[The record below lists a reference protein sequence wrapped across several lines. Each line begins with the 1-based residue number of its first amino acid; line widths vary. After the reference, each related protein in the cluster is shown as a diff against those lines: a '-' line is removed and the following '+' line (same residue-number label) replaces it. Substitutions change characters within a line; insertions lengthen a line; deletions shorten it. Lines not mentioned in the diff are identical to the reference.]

1 MLPRTKGTKIMLIRH
16 QNEGFEPCRDGSKTT
31 TLEPLILLGYKAF
44 SDFATFT
51 KNSDNY
57 VEKDL
62 KNGIK
67 VEIAI

>member
-1 MLPRTKGTKIMLIRH
+1 MSLK
-16 QNEGFEPCRDGSKTT
+16 
-31 TLEPLILLGYKAF
+31 PLILLGFKAF
-44 SDFATFT
+44 SDFSTFT